1 VLWSARPYAIVEMIL
16 GCSLE
21 LGYVHSLHHS
31 RQSEVFAQWAVS
43 GLGAAPCATSWAM
56 FLALIALR
64 QIHQM
69 ASQNIH
75 FLTGNLLEDVA
86 ASKLLPSP
94 AIGVSVAC
102 LDNGALCR
110 LR

>member
-1 VLWSARPYAIVEMIL
+1 MTALGINIRPPKLRELGSAR
-16 GCSLE
+16 
-21 LGYVHSLHHS
+21 
-31 RQSEVFAQWAVS
+31 EVLLW
-43 GLGAAPCATSWAM
+43 
-56 FLALIALR
+56 
-64 QIHQM
+64 M

-86 ASKLLPSP
+86 ASKFLPSP